1 VDSGARRSSLD
12 YIARARSTSCAQR
25 ALCAASICPYTSTF
39 SHLSPSE
46 PLGSPNPRQTR
57 PPIDTVVDER
67 PPSQSPGRTIHPRA
81 FPSQPRAFASPL
93 SIPQSAADD
102 QLLPLIHSYCTPP
115 ISPTLS
121 SSLFR
126 LCAISPSAPAHPLF
140 WYFNTAIFSGI
151 QVREEDAILA
161 SASWSLRIYLG
172 FGNESVGYTILYC
185 RRCINRKGLERYSAN
200 IARHQDYLDIPS
212 AFPSFHQCMMVQ
224 CSSIS

>member
-12 YIARARSTSCAQR
+12 YVAPARSTSCAQQ

-46 PLGSPNPRQTR
+46 PLGSPNPPQIR

-102 QLLPLIHSYCTPP
+102 QLLPLIHSHGTHP
-115 ISPTLS
+115 ISPSVFNPFLLAFPVMRDLPLGS
-121 SSLFR
+121 STPSLLVLLYHR
-126 LCAISPSAPAHPLF
+126 LLRDTVI
-140 WYFNTAIFSGI
+140 
-151 QVREEDAILA
+151 EEDTILA
-161 SASWSLRIYLG
+161 STS
-172 FGNESVGYTILYC
+172 
-185 RRCINRKGLERYSAN
+185 
-200 IARHQDYLDIPS
+200 
-212 AFPSFHQCMMVQ
+212 
-224 CSSIS
+224 